1 MEATHQA
8 TPVNTTRHNTF
19 SVLQAVDESPTLA
32 QLSRLAHQSSARLA
46 LVRPVL
52 PPALRTLVQPGAPA
66 PDSWCLLVPHAAAA
80 AKLRQLMPRMIRAL
94 EDGGES
100 VQTIRIKVMQP
111 GP

>member
-1 MEATHQA
+1 M
-8 TPVNTTRHNTF
+8 NITRHTAI

-32 QLSRLAHQSSARLA
+32 QLSRLARQSASRLA

-52 PPALRTLVQPGAPA
+52 PPALRALVQPGAPQ

-80 AKLRQLMPRMIRAL
+80 AKLRQLMPRMIQAL
-94 EDGGES
+94 DDGGEP